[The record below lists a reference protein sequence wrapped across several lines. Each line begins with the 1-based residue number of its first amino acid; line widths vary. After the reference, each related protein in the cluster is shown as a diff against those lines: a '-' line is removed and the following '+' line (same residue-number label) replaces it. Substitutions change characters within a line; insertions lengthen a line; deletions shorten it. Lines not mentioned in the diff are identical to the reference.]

1 MCDSLNIHKNKTRI
15 LWEEN
20 EMGFNYIPEEKINGR
35 RIREVGKTSKKN
47 SNDIEK
53 LSANLDYVA
62 MMTDVNIESEE
73 EQY

>member
-1 MCDSLNIHKNKTRI
+1 
-15 LWEEN
+15 
-20 EMGFNYIPEEKINGR
+20 MGFNYIPEEKINGR
-35 RIREVGKTSKKN
+35 IIREAGKTSKKN

-73 EQY
+73 EQ

>member
-1 MCDSLNIHKNKTRI
+1 
-15 LWEEN
+15 
-20 EMGFNYIPEEKINGR
+20 MGFNYIPEEKINGR
-35 RIREVGKTSKKN
+35 KIREAGKASKKN

-73 EQY
+73 EQ

>member
-1 MCDSLNIHKNKTRI
+1 MCDSLNIYKNKTRI

-35 RIREVGKTSKKN
+35 RIREAGKVSKKN

-73 EQY
+73 EQ